1 MKSKVNCANLYQQQ
15 LQLSVILNDIFW
27 WPLSV
32 LPRDWLLWISEYFSR
47 CLQVTHSHTTHLP
60 ALFT

>member
-32 LPRDWLLWISEYFSR
+32 LPRDWLL
-47 CLQVTHSHTTHLP
+47 
-60 ALFT
+60 